1 MTSYGQNVRISD
13 NPLFSDE
20 SVSDMEIC
28 SPRNQVP
35 NIKECTRELNQDDK
49 GHIPSSTTT
58 ASSHVVNTPDKNDV
72 SFRRLGKTCT
82 YMGQLVS
89 NRINDGSRQK
99 IPGSNNLGFNHH
111 GLQYKPRMLCH
122 EPQEF
127 HHRFKQAHL
136 KLLP

>member
-72 SFRRLGKTCT
+72 SFRRLGSFETSSLDNGSAHDRRRDSDYNTC
-82 YMGQLVS
+82 
-89 NRINDGSRQK
+89 SRVAHKEQ
-99 IPGSNNLGFNHH
+99 
-111 GLQYKPRMLCH
+111 
-122 EPQEF
+122 
-127 HHRFKQAHL
+127 QAKDHQH
-136 KLLP
+136 